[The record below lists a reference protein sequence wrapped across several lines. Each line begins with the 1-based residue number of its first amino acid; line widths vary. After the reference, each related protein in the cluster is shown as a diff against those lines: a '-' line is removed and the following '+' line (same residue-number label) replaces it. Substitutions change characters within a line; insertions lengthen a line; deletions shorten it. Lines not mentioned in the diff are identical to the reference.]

1 VYCEKPCTKTIAESL
16 EVLERY
22 PSVEMLRLAIETAKV
37 PLLKDEATAISLAI
51 AQRTRVEPGE
61 IRKLLAHLS
70 YAPTK
75 VEILR
80 AEYGAGD
87 KWKDVTEILRRHVGD
102 FPVIALPSSSYN
114 AGLGGDPLPR
124 VPKELKIQYRIN
136 GKPGEVSLPE
146 NATIVLP
153 VPK

>member
-1 VYCEKPCTKTIAESL
+1 
-16 EVLERY
+16 
-22 PSVEMLRLAIETAKV
+22 
-37 PLLKDEATAISLAI
+37 
-51 AQRTRVEPGE
+51 
-61 IRKLLAHLS
+61 LS

-75 VEILR
+75 IEITR

-114 AGLGGDPLPR
+114 VGLGGDPLPG
-124 VPKELKIQYRIN
+124 VPKQLKIQYRIH
-136 GKPGEVSLPE
+136 GKTGEVSLRE

-153 VPK
+153 VPE